1 MRMRRSLGSALGWA
15 AALALVACARTPP
28 EQAVRE
34 AVAAVEAAIEAG
46 EPRRLHG
53 WLAEDFVGPGGMDR
67 AGARQLAQ
75 ASLLRYRELSVVL
88 GPVEVT
94 VDGER
99 AQASFTAAV
108 TGGSGRLLPDAGRI
122 YDVRTGWRLEDGEW
136 RLLSAEWSPRT
147 PRL

>member
-1 MRMRRSLGSALGWA
+1 MRGRLFLAIGWA
-15 AALALVACARTPP
+15 VTFALAGCARTPP

-34 AVAAVEAAIEAG
+34 AVAGVEAAIEAG

-67 AGARQLAQ
+67 DGARKLAQ
-75 ASLLRYRELSVVL
+75 ASLLRYRDLSVVL

-94 VDGER
+94 VEGDR

-108 TGGSGRLLPDAGRI
+108 TGGSGRALPDAGRI
-122 YDVRTGWRLEDGEW
+122 YEVRTGWRLEDGEW

>member
-1 MRMRRSLGSALGWA
+1 MPRGLVLAIGWTA
-15 AALALVACARTPP
+15 AFALAACTRTPP

-34 AVAAVEAAIEAG
+34 AVAGIEAAIEAG

-53 WLAEDFVGPGGMDR
+53 WLAGDFIGPGGMDR
-67 AGARQLAQ
+67 DGARQLAQ
-75 ASLLRYRELSVVL
+75 ASLLRYRDLSVVL
-88 GPVEVT
+88 GPVDVQVE
-94 VDGER
+94 GER

-108 TGGSGRLLPDAGRI
+108 AGGSGQLLPDAGRI

-136 RLLSAEWSPRT
+136 RLLSAEWTPRT

>member
-1 MRMRRSLGSALGWA
+1 MRRPLCSALGWA
-15 AALALVACARTPP
+15 AALALAACARTPP

-94 VDGER
+94 VDGAR

>member
-1 MRMRRSLGSALGWA
+1 MQRRLRFAIGWTVALLFA
-15 AALALVACARTPP
+15 ACARTPP
-28 EQAVRE
+28 EQAVLE
-34 AVAAVEAAIEAG
+34 AVAGIEAAIEAG

-53 WLAEDFVGPGGMDR
+53 WLAEDFIGPGGMDR
-67 AGARQLAQ
+67 DGARQVAQ
-75 ASLLRYRELSVVL
+75 ASLLRYRDLSVVL
-88 GPVEVT
+88 GPVDVQ

-108 TGGSGRLLPDAGRI
+108 TGGSGQLLPDAGRI
-122 YDVRTGWRLEDGEW
+122 YDVRTGWRLEGGEW

>member
-1 MRMRRSLGSALGWA
+1 MPRRLCFAMAWTV
-15 AALALVACARTPP
+15 ALALAACARTPP

-34 AVAAVEAAIEAG
+34 ALAGIEAAIEAG

-53 WLAEDFVGPGGMDR
+53 WLAEDFIGPRGMDR
-67 AGARQLAQ
+67 DGARQLAR
-75 ASLLRYRELSVVL
+75 ASLLRYRDLSVVL
-88 GPVEVT
+88 GPVEVM
-94 VDGER
+94 VEGER

-108 TGGSGRLLPDAGRI
+108 TGGSGQLLPDAGRI

>member
-1 MRMRRSLGSALGWA
+1 MPRRLLFAIGWTA
-15 AALALVACARTPP
+15 TLALAACARTPP

-34 AVAAVEAAIEAG
+34 AVAGIEEAIEAG

-53 WLAEDFVGPGGMDR
+53 WLAEDFIGPGGMDR
-67 AGARQLAQ
+67 DGARQLAQ
-75 ASLLRYRELSVVL
+75 ASLLRYRDLSVVL
-88 GPVEVT
+88 GPIDVT
-94 VDGER
+94 VEGER

-108 TGGSGRLLPDAGRI
+108 SGGSGHLLPDAGRI
-122 YDVRTGWRLEDGEW
+122 YNVRTGWRVEDGEW

>member
-1 MRMRRSLGSALGWA
+1 MRRSLGSALGWA
-15 AALALVACARTPP
+15 AVLALAACARTPP

-34 AVAAVEAAIEAG
+34 AVAAVEAAIETG

-94 VDGER
+94 VDGTH

-108 TGGSGRLLPDAGRI
+108 TGGSGRVLPDAGRI